1 MIHKE
6 VLLQQIVHNFHLSP
20 DEAEA
25 ALLLLDTRAANLD
38 MSLDDYM
45 QTYHP
50 AGFSQKDATLNDDY
64 KGYVQFLAQDA
75 KAIITTG
82 RTADFSTFVHENAH
96 IFRRQLAGDLKAK
109 AEKAFKVEGGNWT
122 REQEEY
128 FAIGFEEYIRL
139 RMAESEDL
147 RQVFERGTRCMQHI
161 YNGLD
166 RIVELNPEIIK
177 VYDELFTESRF
188 HFKQADFEKAVK
200 DINENSLEKFKASH
214 VYLGMT
220 APIYQEI
227 GFERLPVM
235 ITSKHLKTVM
245 QDWGSDTSANY
256 HGLTL
261 DIIAQIPEAI
271 KKPLVIMQSQK
282 KEHPEDIIAVVELKD
297 KDNKPIIIPF
307 SPNKKGYVND
317 IQVDINLAKTIY
329 GKDNFNAFI
338 QRAVQENRILF
349 INEKSQVLAI
359 PRVQF
364 PSNQG
369 SRLLYDNI
377 ARYREIVKQ
386 KIPDFAKLFQA
397 AAENIENGKK
407 MNRDTFYRSSYTDW
421 HEVKTTPNRDPDF
434 RSGSYSEYWYTKEGV
449 YRKSDHWGNVSS
461 CKWPLDGQQIRG
473 DVKIGFS
480 KWSDFYDMDV
490 PFKSRQ
496 DVEYDRYTIIAKKR
510 PFDFE
515 EQRQLDIRISKKMLA
530 DAQKIGNEDRIKF
543 LQEEIKMYEGLNEK
557 DFHAYKQPV
566 WETLLFQTA
575 QTHKSEKDEIKKV
588 KEQYIGTDTYL
599 KAPNGADTN
608 LTERQWLQV
617 RTPSFKKWFGDWEN
631 TPESASKVLDGNG
644 EPLVVYH
651 GSRTDGDF
659 NTFQDVS
666 FFSSDFSTAD
676 MFHSEAD
683 YSIYI
688 NDELFGDVSRSIA
701 YDIAYGISD
710 GYDLEEQVNTTYDLE
725 EVQDYDAI
733 KEAVG
738 YFTRQPLPEA
748 GTLFIKENAPVF
760 ECFLNFRNPKI
771 IDYEG
776 KAWGTG
782 KNDVY
787 VESDLNGLEESG
799 YDGLIGKN
807 IIEGGSAEL
816 RNGDVPPV
824 STDYVTL
831 KANQIKSATENIGS
845 FDMANNNILFQRS
858 SYYSRET
865 QKEKRAEDVNK
876 IAGYFIKAIETNT
889 APWMKP
895 WKANEYIDDF
905 NPVTKT
911 TYSGINSVILP
922 FIRETEFHSSDPR
935 WYTFNNA
942 KAQNFM
948 VKKGAKATPIVFYG
962 TVPIGKDGKALAV
975 DEEGNPI
982 GEAVRFRSTLRF
994 YKVFHASQ
1002 LGVPQFDKD
1011 GNLQRDKTGTVIST
1025 PIEPFEQPK
1034 IETIDF
1040 KPIAAA
1046 EKVLQ
1051 QSGARIYHDQSD
1063 KSFYTPAN
1071 DSIHLCPRE
1080 HYINETLYYGTALHE
1095 LTHWTGAES
1104 RLNRDLKN
1112 YSVSETARAREE
1124 LIAEIGSYALCK
1136 DLKLDFNPQN
1146 SAAYV
1151 QSWCEILRDKPDEIM
1166 KATHEAL
1173 KAKEYIQ
1180 GLERTHEH
1188 TMSSEKKIIDTET
1201 QQHYEAAPSKE
1212 QESLEPTSEAKK
1224 EQHIPSVKETLF
1236 SPDYMRRNLYLP
1248 DITGKTEDG
1257 KYTVSCDPDD
1267 LTKPDE
1273 NFNKV
1278 LTKEALRR
1286 EIDAHIRRDLI
1297 KNNGKLT
1304 VANEA
1309 SSPYYTELIKPVLA
1323 QYDTKQKCMEKIIN
1337 PIVQKQLNDIQHI
1350 LKGYSDMPEAKELLA
1365 KVSEM
1370 TAVIQKKNGTALTG
1384 NKKEK
1389 PMGRVQ
1395 NELDIW

>member
-1 MIHKE
+1 MLQKE
-6 VLLQQIVHNFHLSP
+6 SLLRQITDSFNLSP

-96 IFRRQLAGDLKAK
+96 IFRRQLTGDLKAK

-147 RQVFERGTRCMQHI
+147 RQVFERGARCMQHI

-166 RIVELNPEIIK
+166 RIVKLNPEIIK

-188 HFKQADFEKAVK
+188 QFKQDKFEKTVK

-220 APIYQEI
+220 PPIYQEL

-256 HGLTL
+256 HGLTP
-261 DIIAQIPEAI
+261 DIIVQIPEAI
-271 KKPLVIMQSQK
+271 KRPLIIMQSQN

-307 SPNKKGYVND
+307 SPNKKGNFND
-317 IQVDINLAKTIY
+317 IEIDINLTKTIY
-329 GKDNFNAFI
+329 GKDNFDRFI
-338 QRAVQENRILF
+338 NRAAQENRILF
-349 INEKSQVLAI
+349 INSKNRDIVPPELQLLRNYKSRFSDKSRVLAS
-359 PRVQF
+359 PRVQY

-369 SRLLYDNI
+369 SQLFYKNI
-377 ARYREIVKQ
+377 ARYQEIVKQ
-386 KIPDFAKLFQA
+386 KISGFAKLYQ
-397 AAENIENGKK
+397 
-407 MNRDTFYRSSYTDW
+407 
-421 HEVKTTPNRDPDF
+421 
-434 RSGSYSEYWYTKEGV
+434 
-449 YRKSDHWGNVSS
+449 
-461 CKWPLDGQQIRG
+461 
-473 DVKIGFS
+473 
-480 KWSDFYDMDV
+480 
-490 PFKSRQ
+490 
-496 DVEYDRYTIIAKKR
+496 
-510 PFDFE
+510 
-515 EQRQLDIRISKKMLA
+515 
-530 DAQKIGNEDRIKF
+530 
-543 LQEEIKMYEGLNEK
+543 
-557 DFHAYKQPV
+557 
-566 WETLLFQTA
+566 
-575 QTHKSEKDEIKKV
+575 
-588 KEQYIGTDTYL
+588 
-599 KAPNGADTN
+599 
-608 LTERQWLQV
+608 
-617 RTPSFKKWFGDWEN
+617 N
-631 TPESASKVLDGNG
+631 T
-644 EPLVVYH
+644 
-651 GSRTDGDF
+651 
-659 NTFQDVS
+659 
-666 FFSSDFSTAD
+666 
-676 MFHSEAD
+676 M
-683 YSIYI
+683 
-688 NDELFGDVSRSIA
+688 
-701 YDIAYGISD
+701 
-710 GYDLEEQVNTTYDLE
+710 
-725 EVQDYDAI
+725 
-733 KEAVG
+733 
-738 YFTRQPLPEA
+738 
-748 GTLFIKENAPVF
+748 
-760 ECFLNFRNPKI
+760 
-771 IDYEG
+771 
-776 KAWGTG
+776 
-782 KNDVY
+782 
-787 VESDLNGLEESG
+787 
-799 YDGLIGKN
+799 
-807 IIEGGSAEL
+807 
-816 RNGDVPPV
+816 
-824 STDYVTL
+824 
-831 KANQIKSATENIGS
+831 
-845 FDMANNNILFQRS
+845 LFQRS

-1040 KPIAAA
+1040 KPITSA

-1063 KSFYTPAN
+1063 KSFYTPVN
-1071 DSIHLCPRE
+1071 DSIHLCPKE

-1166 KATHEAL
+1166 KATHAAL
-1173 KAKEYIQ
+1173 EAKEYIQ
-1180 GLERTHEH
+1180 GSEHRMERVQSIRNNVQGENNMERGIQTNGRKSVHEVGKEIWSLTNFSAGNIYGNDFETWYRECFPYTIH
-1188 TMSSEKKIIDTET
+1188 KAADNATEK
-1201 QQHYEAAPSKE
+1201 
-1212 QESLEPTSEAKK
+1212 
-1224 EQHIPSVKETLF
+1224 
-1236 SPDYMRRNLYLP
+1236 
-1248 DITGKTEDG
+1248 
-1257 KYTVSCDPDD
+1257 
-1267 LTKPDE
+1267 
-1273 NFNKV
+1273 
-1278 LTKEALRR
+1278 
-1286 EIDAHIRRDLI
+1286 
-1297 KNNGKLT
+1297 
-1304 VANEA
+1304 
-1309 SSPYYTELIKPVLA
+1309 
-1323 QYDTKQKCMEKIIN
+1323 
-1337 PIVQKQLNDIQHI
+1337 I
-1350 LKGYSDMPEAKELLA
+1350 LKGDRRYKDGSFIEMEAWEAKDGKPHTFFFDKEHFA
-1365 KVSEM
+1365 EYYDER
-1370 TAVIQKKNGTALTG
+1370 QKKQAELQSAPRFFQEEAPTKKQTEFDFSGKELPCYNPTSGKLYQAQEFEEHLKAINSDDKRYLSQSDIIKFGFTIKSNARPILLKTEKIVTG
-1384 NKKEK
+1384 NKKNNYELLYNGKDIVGLPPATGKEK
-1389 PMGRVQ
+1389 TSVHQPVRSITVQ
-1395 NELDIW
+1395 REKDYGMEIG

>member
-1 MIHKE
+1 MLQKE
-6 VLLQQIVHNFHLSP
+6 VLLRQITDSFNLSP

-50 AGFSQKDATLNDDY
+50 EGFSQTDIGLDDDY

-75 KAIITTG
+75 KAIIKTG
-82 RTADFSTFVHENAH
+82 KTADFSTFVHENAH

-109 AEKAFKVEGGNWT
+109 AEKAFKVENGKWP

-139 RMAESEDL
+139 RMASSEDL
-147 RQVFERGTRCMQHI
+147 WQVFERGTRCMQHI

-166 RIVELNPEIIK
+166 RIVKLNPEIIK

-188 HFKQADFEKAVK
+188 RFNQKRFEKTVK
-200 DINENSLEKFKASH
+200 DINENNLEKFKASH

-307 SPNKKGYVND
+307 SPNKKGRD
-317 IQVDINLAKTIY
+317 INNFQIDINLAKTIY
-329 GKDNFNAFI
+329 GKDKFSKFLENAFN
-338 QRAVQENRILF
+338 ENRILF
-349 INEKSQVLAI
+349 INEKSRVLAS

-369 SRLLYDNI
+369 SQLLYDNI

-386 KIPDFAKLFQA
+386 KISGFAKLYQA
-397 AAENIENGKK
+397 AAPEEMKAVRQKYI
-407 MNRDTFYRSSYTDW
+407 DT
-421 HEVKTTPNRDPDF
+421 
-434 RSGSYSEYWYTKEGV
+434 
-449 YRKSDHWGNVSS
+449 
-461 CKWPLDGQQIRG
+461 
-473 DVKIGFS
+473 
-480 KWSDFYDMDV
+480 
-490 PFKSRQ
+490 
-496 DVEYDRYTIIAKKR
+496 
-510 PFDFE
+510 
-515 EQRQLDIRISKKMLA
+515 A
-530 DAQKIGNEDRIKF
+530 D
-543 LQEEIKMYEGLNEK
+543 
-557 DFHAYKQPV
+557 
-566 WETLLFQTA
+566 
-575 QTHKSEKDEIKKV
+575 
-588 KEQYIGTDTYL
+588 YL

-651 GSRTDGDF
+651 GSRTGGDF

-666 FFSSDFSTAD
+666 FFSSDFNTAD

-688 NDELFGDVSRSIA
+688 NDERFGDVSRSIA

-787 VESDLNGLEESG
+787 VESDLNGLEELG

-845 FDMANNNILFQRS
+845 FDTANNNILFQRS

-865 QKEKRAEDVNK
+865 Q
-876 IAGYFIKAIETNT
+876 
-889 APWMKP
+889 
-895 WKANEYIDDF
+895 
-905 NPVTKT
+905 
-911 TYSGINSVILP
+911 
-922 FIRETEFHSSDPR
+922 
-935 WYTFNNA
+935 
-942 KAQNFM
+942 
-948 VKKGAKATPIVFYG
+948 
-962 TVPIGKDGKALAV
+962 
-975 DEEGNPI
+975 
-982 GEAVRFRSTLRF
+982 
-994 YKVFHASQ
+994 
-1002 LGVPQFDKD
+1002 
-1011 GNLQRDKTGTVIST
+1011 
-1025 PIEPFEQPK
+1025 
-1034 IETIDF
+1034 
-1040 KPIAAA
+1040 
-1046 EKVLQ
+1046 
-1051 QSGARIYHDQSD
+1051 
-1063 KSFYTPAN
+1063 
-1071 DSIHLCPRE
+1071 
-1080 HYINETLYYGTALHE
+1080 
-1095 LTHWTGAES
+1095 
-1104 RLNRDLKN
+1104 
-1112 YSVSETARAREE
+1112 
-1124 LIAEIGSYALCK
+1124 
-1136 DLKLDFNPQN
+1136 
-1146 SAAYV
+1146 
-1151 QSWCEILRDKPDEIM
+1151 
-1166 KATHEAL
+1166 
-1173 KAKEYIQ
+1173 
-1180 GLERTHEH
+1180 
-1188 TMSSEKKIIDTET
+1188 
-1201 QQHYEAAPSKE
+1201 QHYEAASLKT
-1212 QESLEPTSEAKK
+1212 QIESD
-1224 EQHIPSVKETLF
+1224 F
-1236 SPDYMRRNLYLP
+1236 SDTPCYDPANGKVYAAPEFESHLKMIHSDDKRYLP
-1248 DITGKTEDG
+1248 QNEIIKLGLTVKRNARPILLKTE
-1257 KYTVSCDPDD
+1257 
-1267 LTKPDE
+1267 
-1273 NFNKV
+1273 
-1278 LTKEALRR
+1278 
-1286 EIDAHIRRDLI
+1286 
-1297 KNNGKLT
+1297 
-1304 VANEA
+1304 
-1309 SSPYYTELIKPVLA
+1309 
-1323 QYDTKQKCMEKIIN
+1323 KI
-1337 PIVQKQLNDIQHI
+1337 V
-1350 LKGYSDMPEAKELLA
+1350 
-1365 KVSEM
+1365 
-1370 TAVIQKKNGTALTG
+1370 TG
-1384 NKKEK
+1384 NKKNNYELLYNGKDIIGLPPLIGKEK
-1389 PMGRVQ
+1389 TARLPTRSRTTCREKDYGMEIG
-1395 NELDIW
+1395 

>member
-1 MIHKE
+1 MLQKE
-6 VLLQQIVHNFHLSP
+6 SLLRQIMNTFNLSP

-75 KAIITTG
+75 KAIIKTG
-82 RTADFSTFVHENAH
+82 KTADFSTFVHENAH

-109 AEKAFKVEGGNWT
+109 AERAFKVEGGNWT

-147 RQVFERGTRCMQHI
+147 RQVFERGARCMQHI

-188 HFKQADFEKAVK
+188 RFKQNEFEKTVK

-220 APIYQEI
+220 PPIYQEL

-235 ITSKHLKTVM
+235 ITARHLKSIM
-245 QDWGSDTSANY
+245 QDWGSDINVNY
-256 HGLTL
+256 HGLTP

-271 KKPLVIMQSQK
+271 KKPLIIMQSQN

-297 KDNKPIIIPF
+297 KKDRQIIVPF
-307 SPNKKGYVND
+307 SPNKKGNFND
-317 IQVDINLAKTIY
+317 IEIDINLAKSIY
-329 GKDNFNAFI
+329 GRNNFNKFI
-338 QRAVQENRILF
+338 QDAFKENRILYLNKKSRD
-349 INEKSQVLAI
+349 IVPPQVQYPRNYKSQLSDKSQVLAS
-359 PRVQF
+359 PQVQY

-369 SRLLYDNI
+369 SQLLYDNI
-377 ARYREIVKQ
+377 ARYQEIVKQ
-386 KIPDFAKLFQA
+386 KISSFAKLFQA
-397 AAENIENGKK
+397 AAPEEMKTVRQKYI
-407 MNRDTFYRSSYTDW
+407 DT
-421 HEVKTTPNRDPDF
+421 
-434 RSGSYSEYWYTKEGV
+434 
-449 YRKSDHWGNVSS
+449 
-461 CKWPLDGQQIRG
+461 
-473 DVKIGFS
+473 
-480 KWSDFYDMDV
+480 
-490 PFKSRQ
+490 
-496 DVEYDRYTIIAKKR
+496 
-510 PFDFE
+510 
-515 EQRQLDIRISKKMLA
+515 A
-530 DAQKIGNEDRIKF
+530 D
-543 LQEEIKMYEGLNEK
+543 
-557 DFHAYKQPV
+557 
-566 WETLLFQTA
+566 
-575 QTHKSEKDEIKKV
+575 
-588 KEQYIGTDTYL
+588 YL

-631 TPESASKVLDGNG
+631 TPESASKVLDENG

-651 GSRTDGDF
+651 GSRTGGDF
-659 NTFQDVS
+659 NTFQDIS

-676 MFHSEAD
+676 MFKSEAD

-688 NDELFGDVSRSIA
+688 NDERFGDVSRSIA

-710 GYDLEEQVNTTYDLE
+710 GYDLDEQVNTTYDLE

-733 KEAVG
+733 QEAVG

-816 RNGDVPPV
+816 RNGNVPPV

-865 QKEKRAEDVNK
+865 QKEKRSEDVNK

-911 TYSGINSVILP
+911 TYSGINSMILP

-942 KAQNFM
+942 KEQNFM
-948 VKKGAKATPIVFYG
+948 VKKGEKATPIVFYG

-1011 GNLQRDKTGTVIST
+1011 GNLLRDKTGAVIST

-1034 IETIDF
+1034 IEVIDF

-1063 KSFYTPAN
+1063 KSFYNPAH
-1071 DSIHLCPRE
+1071 DSIHLCPKE
-1080 HYINETLYYGTALHE
+1080 NYINEILYYGTALHE

-1104 RLNRDLKN
+1104 RLNRDLKH

-1173 KAKEYIQ
+1173 KARDYIQ
-1180 GLERTHEH
+1180 GSEH
-1188 TMSSEKKIIDTET
+1188 RMEKVQSIRNNVQGENNMGRGIQTDGRKSVREVGKEIWSLTNFSEGNIYGSDFETWYRECFPYTIHTAADNATEKILKGDRRYKDGSFIEM
-1201 QQHYEAAPSKE
+1201 EAW
-1212 QESLEPTSEAKK
+1212 EAKDGKPHTFFFDK
-1224 EQHIPSVKETLF
+1224 EHFVEYYGEQKAKRLFDTDLRNEQKSFQLTQFLTAEMLQTDRSISTEPEAIKKATIERIDKRMEYIDADMQDFKKDAKYEVPEEYYESVVHDFQMDIDYFDDLKKYCKNMPLEEFAAHPSVKQVISAKQCLEELDKKDSAKSLVQQQPEFDF
-1236 SPDYMRRNLYLP
+1236 SGTPCYNPATGKIYAAPEFENHVQAIRSNDKRYLP
-1248 DITGKTEDG
+1248 QNEIVKFGFTVESDARPILLKTEKVVAG
-1257 KYTVSCDPDD
+1257 K
-1267 LTKPDE
+1267 
-1273 NFNKV
+1273 
-1278 LTKEALRR
+1278 
-1286 EIDAHIRRDLI
+1286 I
-1297 KNNGKLT
+1297 KNNYELLYNGKDIKGLPPPVEKEKT
-1304 VANEA
+1304 AVR
-1309 SSPYYTELIKPVLA
+1309 KPVHSIA
-1323 QYDTKQKCMEKIIN
+1323 
-1337 PIVQKQLNDIQHI
+1337 VQK
-1350 LKGYSDMPEAKELLA
+1350 
-1365 KVSEM
+1365 
-1370 TAVIQKKNGTALTG
+1370 
-1384 NKKEK
+1384 EK
-1389 PMGRVQ
+1389 DFGMEIG
-1395 NELDIW
+1395 

>member
-1 MIHKE
+1 MLHKE
-6 VLLQQIVHNFHLSP
+6 VLLQQIIHNFHLSP

-50 AGFSQKDATLNDDY
+50 AGFSQKDATLNNEY

-75 KAIITTG
+75 KAIIKTG
-82 RTADFSTFVHENAH
+82 KTADFSTFVHENAH

-109 AEKAFKVEGGNWT
+109 AERAFKVEGGNWT

-147 RQVFERGTRCMQHI
+147 RQVFERGARCMQHI

-188 HFKQADFEKAVK
+188 QFNQKRFEKTIDTIVQYK
-200 DINENSLEKFKASH
+200 NETSRFKSSH

-220 APIYQEI
+220 PPIYQEL

-235 ITSKHLKTVM
+235 ITAKHLQNVM
-245 QDWGSDTSANY
+245 AESGKSANINY
-256 HGLTL
+256 HDLSS
-261 DIIAQIPEAI
+261 DMIKQIPEAI
-271 KKPLVIMQSQK
+271 KHPLIIMQSQN
-282 KEHPEDIIAVVELKD
+282 KENAEDIIAAIRLKD
-297 KDNKPIIIPF
+297 KNGKQIIIPF
-307 SPNKKGYVND
+307 SPSKEGRFNNVKIN
-317 IQVDINLAKTIY
+317 INLAKTIY
-329 GKDNFNAFI
+329 GRTGFNDFI
-338 QRAVQENRILF
+338 IRAIKEHRILY
-349 INEKSQVLAI
+349 INRKSQVLSNLGIQFPDNKGSRLSDKSQVLAS
-359 PRVQF
+359 PQVQY

-369 SRLLYDNI
+369 SQLFYDNI
-377 ARYREIVKQ
+377 ARYQEIVKQ
-386 KIPDFAKLFQA
+386 KISSFAKLFQA
-397 AAENIENGKK
+397 AAENIETGKK
-407 MNRDTFYRSSYTDW
+407 INRDTFYSSSYTDW
-421 HEVKTTPNRDPDF
+421 HEVKTAPNREPDF

-449 YRKSDHWGNVSS
+449 YRKSNHWGNVSS

-490 PFKSRQ
+490 PFKSWQ
-496 DVEYDRYTIIAKKR
+496 EAEYDRYTIIAKKR

-543 LQEEIKMYEGLNEK
+543 LQEEIKMYESLNEK

-575 QTHKSEKDEIKKV
+575 Q
-588 KEQYIGTDTYL
+588 L
-599 KAPNGADTN
+599 
-608 LTERQWLQV
+608 
-617 RTPSFKKWFGDWEN
+617 
-631 TPESASKVLDGNG
+631 
-644 EPLVVYH
+644 
-651 GSRTDGDF
+651 
-659 NTFQDVS
+659 
-666 FFSSDFSTAD
+666 
-676 MFHSEAD
+676 
-683 YSIYI
+683 
-688 NDELFGDVSRSIA
+688 
-701 YDIAYGISD
+701 
-710 GYDLEEQVNTTYDLE
+710 
-725 EVQDYDAI
+725 
-733 KEAVG
+733 
-738 YFTRQPLPEA
+738 
-748 GTLFIKENAPVF
+748 
-760 ECFLNFRNPKI
+760 
-771 IDYEG
+771 
-776 KAWGTG
+776 
-782 KNDVY
+782 
-787 VESDLNGLEESG
+787 
-799 YDGLIGKN
+799 
-807 IIEGGSAEL
+807 
-816 RNGDVPPV
+816 
-824 STDYVTL
+824 
-831 KANQIKSATENIGS
+831 KSATENIGS

-865 QKEKRAEDVNK
+865 QKEKRSEDVNK

-895 WKANEYIDDF
+895 WKASEYIDDF

-911 TYSGINSVILP
+911 TYSGINSMILP

-942 KAQNFM
+942 KEQHFM

-1011 GNLQRDKTGTVIST
+1011 GNLLRDKTGAVIST

-1034 IETIDF
+1034 IEALDF
-1040 KPIAAA
+1040 KPITSA

-1063 KSFYTPAN
+1063 KSFYTPVN
-1071 DSIHLCPRE
+1071 DSIHLCPKE
-1080 HYINETLYYGTALHE
+1080 NYINEMLYYGTALHE

-1173 KAKEYIQ
+1173 KARDYIQ
-1180 GLERTHEH
+1180 GSEHRMEKVQSIRNNVQGENNMGRGIQTDGRKSVREVGKEIWSLTNFSEGNIYGSDFETWYRECFPYTIHTAADNATEKILKGDRRYKDGSFIEMEAWEAKDGKPHTFFFDKEHFVEYYGERQ
-1188 TMSSEKKIIDTET
+1188 KKQAELQSAPRFFQEEAPTKKQTEFDF
-1201 QQHYEAAPSKE
+1201 SGKE
-1212 QESLEPTSEAKK
+1212 QR
-1224 EQHIPSVKETLF
+1224 IPSVKETLF
-1236 SPDYMRRNLYLP
+1236 SPEYMRRNLYLP
-1248 DITGKTEDG
+1248 DITGKTEEG
-1257 KYTVSCDPDD
+1257 NYTVSCNSDD
-1267 LTKPDE
+1267 LAKPDE

-1309 SSPYYTELIKPVLA
+1309 SSPYYNDLIKPVLS
-1323 QYDTKQKCMEKIIN
+1323 QYDTKQKCMEKIIH
-1337 PIVQKQLNDIQHI
+1337 PTIQKQLNDMQRI

-1370 TAVIQKKNGTALTG
+1370 TAVIQKKNGAALTG

-1395 NELDIW
+1395 NEFDIW

>member
-1 MIHKE
+1 MPKKINKAALVQE
-6 VLLQQIVHNFHLSP
+6 LSINFNLTP

-38 MSLDDYM
+38 LSLDEYM
-45 QTYHP
+45 NAYHP
-50 AGFSQKDATLNDDY
+50 TGFSQKDNRLNDEY
-64 KGYVQFLAQDA
+64 KGYVRFLANDA
-75 KAIITTG
+75 KAIIKTG
-82 RTADFSTFVHENAH
+82 KNADFSTFVHEQAH

-109 AEKAFKVEGGNWT
+109 AEKAFKVENGKWS

-139 RMAESEDL
+139 RMTSSEDL
-147 RQVFERGTRCMQHI
+147 RQVFERGARCMQHI

-166 RIVELNPEIIK
+166 RIIELNPEIIK

-188 HFKQADFEKAVK
+188 HFKQDDFEKAVK

-235 ITSKHLKTVM
+235 ITSKHLKTIM
-245 QDWGSDTSANY
+245 QDWGSDTNVNY
-256 HGLTL
+256 HGLTS

-271 KKPLVIMQSQK
+271 KKPLVIMQSQNK
-282 KEHPEDIIAVVELKD
+282 DHPEDLIAVVELKD
-297 KDNKPIIIPF
+297 KDNKPIIVPF

-317 IQVDINLAKTIY
+317 IQVDINLAKSIY
-329 GKDNFNAFI
+329 GRSNFEKFI
-338 QRAVQENRILF
+338 QEAFEEKRILYL
-349 INEKSQVLAI
+349 NKKSRVPAI
-359 PRVQF
+359 PQVQY
-364 PSNQG
+364 PSNQD

-386 KIPDFAKLFQA
+386 KMPDFAKLFQA
-397 AAENIENGKK
+397 AA
-407 MNRDTFYRSSYTDW
+407 
-421 HEVKTTPNRDPDF
+421 P
-434 RSGSYSEYWYTKEGV
+434 
-449 YRKSDHWGNVSS
+449 
-461 CKWPLDGQQIRG
+461 
-473 DVKIGFS
+473 
-480 KWSDFYDMDV
+480 
-490 PFKSRQ
+490 
-496 DVEYDRYTIIAKKR
+496 
-510 PFDFE
+510 
-515 EQRQLDIRISKKMLA
+515 
-530 DAQKIGNEDRIKF
+530 
-543 LQEEIKMYEGLNEK
+543 EEIKAVRQKYI
-557 DFHAYKQPV
+557 D
-566 WETLLFQTA
+566 TA
-575 QTHKSEKDEIKKV
+575 D
-588 KEQYIGTDTYL
+588 YL

-631 TPESASKVLDGNG
+631 TPESASKVLDENG

-651 GSRTDGDF
+651 GSRTGGDF
-659 NTFQDVS
+659 NTFQDVN

-688 NDELFGDVSRSIA
+688 NDERFGDVSRSIA

-760 ECFLNFRNPKI
+760 ECFLNFRNPKT

-787 VESDLNGLEESG
+787 IESDLNGLEESG

-845 FDMANNNILFQRS
+845 FDMRNNNILFQCS

-895 WKANEYIDDF
+895 WKSNEYLDDF

-911 TYSGINSVILP
+911 TYKGINSVILP
-922 FIRETEFHSSDPR
+922 FIRESEFHSNDPR

-942 KAQNFM
+942 KEQNFM

-962 TVPIGKDGKALAV
+962 TIPIGKDGKELAV
-975 DEEGNPI
+975 DEEGKPI
-982 GEAVRFRSTLRF
+982 GDVLRFRPMLRF

-1002 LGVPQFDKD
+1002 LGVPQFDRD
-1011 GNLQRDKTGTVIST
+1011 GNLVRDKTGEVISK
-1025 PIEPFEQPK
+1025 PIEAFEQPEV
-1034 IETIDF
+1034 ETIDF
-1040 KPIAAA
+1040 KPIASA
-1046 EKVLQ
+1046 EKLLQ
-1051 QSGARIYHDQSD
+1051 QSGARIYHDQSK
-1063 KSFYTPAN
+1063 KSFYNTET
-1071 DSIHLCPRE
+1071 DSIHLCPKE
-1080 HYINETLYYGTALHE
+1080 QYINESLYYGTALHE
-1095 LTHWTGAES
+1095 LTHWTGSTQRLDRSLDTYGLDIES
-1104 RLNRDLKN
+1104 
-1112 YSVSETARAREE
+1112 RAREE

-1146 SAAYV
+1146 NVAYV
-1151 QSWCEILRDKPDEIM
+1151 QNWCEILRDKPDEIM
-1166 KATHEAL
+1166 KATHAAL
-1173 KAKEYIQ
+1173 EAKEYIQ
-1180 GLERTHEH
+1180 GFERSRERENLTIEKIPDNSYKGSSFVKKKQAELRSNPGLFHKEADVLEYQKQKDFGPKQIDLFAESEDSPERKFIKNKIKIFLDAKDTTCKNFQERLHDICKKQKLSNHLVMNAAAFLIKTMPQEEITKFNTLTIKIGCKDAATTQAIFTKIATGKIGFMPQNTHI
-1188 TMSSEKKIIDTET
+1188 SEKMESA
-1201 QQHYEAAPSKE
+1201 YE
-1212 QESLEPTSEAKK
+1212 
-1224 EQHIPSVKETLF
+1224 
-1236 SPDYMRRNLYLP
+1236 R
-1248 DITGKTEDG
+1248 
-1257 KYTVSCDPDD
+1257 
-1267 LTKPDE
+1267 
-1273 NFNKV
+1273 
-1278 LTKEALRR
+1278 
-1286 EIDAHIRRDLI
+1286 
-1297 KNNGKLT
+1297 
-1304 VANEA
+1304 
-1309 SSPYYTELIKPVLA
+1309 
-1323 QYDTKQKCMEKIIN
+1323 
-1337 PIVQKQLNDIQHI
+1337 
-1350 LKGYSDMPEAKELLA
+1350 
-1365 KVSEM
+1365 
-1370 TAVIQKKNGTALTG
+1370 
-1384 NKKEK
+1384 
-1389 PMGRVQ
+1389 
-1395 NELDIW
+1395 

>member
-1 MIHKE
+1 MLQKE
-6 VLLQQIVHNFHLSP
+6 ALLRQITDSFNLSP

-38 MSLDDYM
+38 LSLDDYM

-50 AGFSQKDATLNDDY
+50 AGFSQKDATPNNDY

-75 KAIITTG
+75 KAIIKTG
-82 RTADFSTFVHENAH
+82 KTADFSTFVHENAH

-109 AEKAFKVEGGNWT
+109 AESAFKVEGGNWT

-147 RQVFERGTRCMQHI
+147 RQVFERGARCMQHI

-166 RIVELNPEIIK
+166 RIVVLNPEIIK

-188 HFKQADFEKAVK
+188 QFKQNEFEKTIK

-220 APIYQEI
+220 PPIYQEL

-235 ITSKHLKTVM
+235 ITARHLKSVM
-245 QDWGSDTSANY
+245 QDWGSDINVNY
-256 HGLTL
+256 HGLTP

-271 KKPLVIMQSQK
+271 KKPLIIMQSQN

-297 KDNKPIIIPF
+297 KKDRQIIVPF
-307 SPNKKGYVND
+307 SPNKKGNFND
-317 IQVDINLAKTIY
+317 IEIDINLAKSIY
-329 GKDNFNAFI
+329 GRNNFNKFI
-338 QRAVQENRILF
+338 QDAFKEKRILYLNKKSRD
-349 INEKSQVLAI
+349 IVPPQVQYPRNYKSQLSDKSQVLANLRI
-359 PRVQF
+359 QYPNVQD
-364 PSNQG
+364 SQ
-369 SRLLYDNI
+369 LLYDNI
-377 ARYREIVKQ
+377 ARYQEIVKQ
-386 KIPDFAKLFQA
+386 KISVFAKLYQA
-397 AAENIENGKK
+397 AAPEEMKAVRQKYI
-407 MNRDTFYRSSYTDW
+407 DT
-421 HEVKTTPNRDPDF
+421 
-434 RSGSYSEYWYTKEGV
+434 
-449 YRKSDHWGNVSS
+449 
-461 CKWPLDGQQIRG
+461 
-473 DVKIGFS
+473 
-480 KWSDFYDMDV
+480 
-490 PFKSRQ
+490 
-496 DVEYDRYTIIAKKR
+496 
-510 PFDFE
+510 
-515 EQRQLDIRISKKMLA
+515 A
-530 DAQKIGNEDRIKF
+530 D
-543 LQEEIKMYEGLNEK
+543 
-557 DFHAYKQPV
+557 
-566 WETLLFQTA
+566 
-575 QTHKSEKDEIKKV
+575 
-588 KEQYIGTDTYL
+588 YL

-651 GSRTDGDF
+651 GSRTGGDF

-676 MFHSEAD
+676 MFKSEAD

-688 NDELFGDVSRSIA
+688 NDERFGDVSRSIA

-865 QKEKRAEDVNK
+865 QKEKRAEDINK

-911 TYSGINSVILP
+911 TYSGINSMILP
-922 FIRETEFHSSDPR
+922 FIRETEFHSNDPR
-935 WYTFNNA
+935 WFTFNNA
-942 KAQNFM
+942 KEQHFM
-948 VKKGAKATPIVFYG
+948 VKKGEKASPVVFYG
-962 TVPIGKDGKALAV
+962 TVPIGKDGKALKV
-975 DEEGNPI
+975 DKDGNPI

-1011 GNLQRDKTGTVIST
+1011 GNLLRDKTGAVIST

-1034 IETIDF
+1034 IEAIDF

-1063 KSFYTPAN
+1063 KSFYTPVN
-1071 DSIHLCPRE
+1071 DSIHLCPKE
-1080 HYINETLYYGTALHE
+1080 NYINETLYYGTALHE
-1095 LTHWTGAES
+1095 LTHWTGAGS

-1173 KAKEYIQ
+1173 KARDYIQ

-1188 TMSSEKKIIDTET
+1188 TVPSEKKIIDTEASYPHYRVVSAKT
-1201 QQHYEAAPSKE
+1201 QIEFDFSDKE
-1212 QESLEPTSEAKK
+1212 
-1224 EQHIPSVKETLF
+1224 IPCYN
-1236 SPDYMRRNLYLP
+1236 P
-1248 DITGKTEDG
+1248 I
-1257 KYTVSCDPDD
+1257 
-1267 LTKPDE
+1267 
-1273 NFNKV
+1273 
-1278 LTKEALRR
+1278 
-1286 EIDAHIRRDLI
+1286 
-1297 KNNGKLT
+1297 NGKLYQTQEFGEHLKAINSNDKRYLSQSDIIKFGFT
-1304 VANEA
+1304 VKSEA
-1309 SSPYYTELIKPVLA
+1309 RPILLNTEKLVAGKIRNNYELLYNGKDIIGLPPLIEK
-1323 QYDTKQKCMEKIIN
+1323 EKIAARE
-1337 PIVQKQLNDIQHI
+1337 PARS
-1350 LKGYSDMPEAKELLA
+1350 Y
-1365 KVSEM
+1365 
-1370 TAVIQKKNGTALTG
+1370 TTCR
-1384 NKKEK
+1384 EK
-1389 PMGRVQ
+1389 DYGMEIG
-1395 NELDIW
+1395 

>member
-1 MIHKE
+1 MLQKE
-6 VLLQQIVHNFHLSP
+6 ALLRQITNTFNLSP

-38 MSLDDYM
+38 MSLADYM

-50 AGFSQKDATLNDDY
+50 EGFSQKDATLNDDY

-75 KAIITTG
+75 KAIIKTG

-109 AEKAFKVEGGNWT
+109 AEKAFKVENGKWT

-147 RQVFERGTRCMQHI
+147 RQVFERGAQCMQHI

-188 HFKQADFEKAVK
+188 QFKQDKFEKTIK

-220 APIYQEI
+220 PPIYQEI

-235 ITSKHLKTVM
+235 ITAKHLKNVM
-245 QDWGSDTSANY
+245 QDWGSDANVNY
-256 HGLTL
+256 HGLTP

-271 KKPLVIMQSQK
+271 KRPLIIMQSQN

-307 SPNKKGYVND
+307 SPNKKGRD
-317 IQVDINLAKTIY
+317 INNFQIDINLAKSIY
-329 GKDNFNAFI
+329 GRSNFEKFLENAFK
-338 QRAVQENRILF
+338 EKRILF
-349 INEKSQVLAI
+349 INGKSQVLAS
-359 PRVQF
+359 PQVQY

-369 SRLLYDNI
+369 SQLFYDNI

-386 KIPDFAKLFQA
+386 KIPGFAKLYQ
-397 AAENIENGKK
+397 
-407 MNRDTFYRSSYTDW
+407 
-421 HEVKTTPNRDPDF
+421 
-434 RSGSYSEYWYTKEGV
+434 
-449 YRKSDHWGNVSS
+449 
-461 CKWPLDGQQIRG
+461 
-473 DVKIGFS
+473 
-480 KWSDFYDMDV
+480 
-490 PFKSRQ
+490 
-496 DVEYDRYTIIAKKR
+496 
-510 PFDFE
+510 
-515 EQRQLDIRISKKMLA
+515 
-530 DAQKIGNEDRIKF
+530 
-543 LQEEIKMYEGLNEK
+543 
-557 DFHAYKQPV
+557 
-566 WETLLFQTA
+566 
-575 QTHKSEKDEIKKV
+575 
-588 KEQYIGTDTYL
+588 
-599 KAPNGADTN
+599 
-608 LTERQWLQV
+608 
-617 RTPSFKKWFGDWEN
+617 N
-631 TPESASKVLDGNG
+631 T
-644 EPLVVYH
+644 
-651 GSRTDGDF
+651 
-659 NTFQDVS
+659 
-666 FFSSDFSTAD
+666 
-676 MFHSEAD
+676 M
-683 YSIYI
+683 
-688 NDELFGDVSRSIA
+688 
-701 YDIAYGISD
+701 
-710 GYDLEEQVNTTYDLE
+710 
-725 EVQDYDAI
+725 
-733 KEAVG
+733 
-738 YFTRQPLPEA
+738 
-748 GTLFIKENAPVF
+748 
-760 ECFLNFRNPKI
+760 
-771 IDYEG
+771 
-776 KAWGTG
+776 
-782 KNDVY
+782 
-787 VESDLNGLEESG
+787 
-799 YDGLIGKN
+799 
-807 IIEGGSAEL
+807 
-816 RNGDVPPV
+816 
-824 STDYVTL
+824 
-831 KANQIKSATENIGS
+831 
-845 FDMANNNILFQRS
+845 LFQRS

-942 KAQNFM
+942 KEQNFM

-1040 KPIAAA
+1040 KPITSA

-1063 KSFYTPAN
+1063 KSFYTPVN
-1071 DSIHLCPRE
+1071 DSIHLCPKE
-1080 HYINETLYYGTALHE
+1080 NYINETLYYGTALHE

-1104 RLNRDLKN
+1104 RLNRDLKH

-1166 KATHEAL
+1166 KATHAAL
-1173 KAKEYIQ
+1173 EAKEYIQ
-1180 GLERTHEH
+1180 GSEHRMERVQSIRNNVQGENNMERGIQTNGRKSVHEVGKEIWSL
-1188 TMSSEKKIIDTET
+1188 TNFSEGNIYGNDFETWYRECFPYTIHKAADNATE
-1201 QQHYEAAPSKE
+1201 K
-1212 QESLEPTSEAKK
+1212 
-1224 EQHIPSVKETLF
+1224 
-1236 SPDYMRRNLYLP
+1236 
-1248 DITGKTEDG
+1248 
-1257 KYTVSCDPDD
+1257 
-1267 LTKPDE
+1267 
-1273 NFNKV
+1273 
-1278 LTKEALRR
+1278 
-1286 EIDAHIRRDLI
+1286 
-1297 KNNGKLT
+1297 
-1304 VANEA
+1304 
-1309 SSPYYTELIKPVLA
+1309 
-1323 QYDTKQKCMEKIIN
+1323 
-1337 PIVQKQLNDIQHI
+1337 I
-1350 LKGYSDMPEAKELLA
+1350 LKGDRRYKDGSFIEMEAWEAKDGKPHTFFFDKEHFA
-1365 KVSEM
+1365 EYYDER
-1370 TAVIQKKNGTALTG
+1370 QKKQAELQSAPRFFQEEAPTKKQTEFDFSGKELPCYNPTSGKLYQAQEFEEHLKAINSDDKRYLSQSDIIKFGFTIKRNARPILLKTEKIVTG
-1384 NKKEK
+1384 NKKNNYELLYNGKDIVGLPPATGKEK
-1389 PMGRVQ
+1389 TSVHQPVRSITVQ
-1395 NELDIW
+1395 REKDYGMEIG

>member
-1 MIHKE
+1 MLQKE
-6 VLLQQIVHNFHLSP
+6 ALLRQITDSFNFSP

-50 AGFSQKDATLNDDY
+50 QGFSQKDPGLSPEY

-82 RTADFSTFVHENAH
+82 KTADFSTFVHENAH

-122 REQEEY
+122 RAQEEY

-147 RQVFERGTRCMQHI
+147 RQVFEKGARCMQHI

-188 HFKQADFEKAVK
+188 RFNQKRFEKTVK
-200 DINENSLEKFKASH
+200 DIDKNSLEKFKASH

-220 APIYQEI
+220 PPIYQEI

-235 ITSKHLKTVM
+235 ITAKHLKNVM
-245 QDWGSDTSANY
+245 QDWGSDTNVNY
-256 HGLTL
+256 HGLTP

-271 KKPLVIMQSQK
+271 KKPLVIMQSQNV
-282 KEHPEDIIAVVELKD
+282 EHPEDIIAVVELKD

-377 ARYREIVKQ
+377 AQYRNIVKQ
-386 KIPDFAKLFQA
+386 KISGFAKLFQA
-397 AAENIENGKK
+397 SAPEEMKAVREKYI
-407 MNRDTFYRSSYTDW
+407 DTT
-421 HEVKTTPNRDPDF
+421 
-434 RSGSYSEYWYTKEGV
+434 G
-449 YRKSDHWGNVSS
+449 
-461 CKWPLDGQQIRG
+461 
-473 DVKIGFS
+473 
-480 KWSDFYDMDV
+480 
-490 PFKSRQ
+490 
-496 DVEYDRYTIIAKKR
+496 
-510 PFDFE
+510 
-515 EQRQLDIRISKKMLA
+515 
-530 DAQKIGNEDRIKF
+530 
-543 LQEEIKMYEGLNEK
+543 
-557 DFHAYKQPV
+557 
-566 WETLLFQTA
+566 
-575 QTHKSEKDEIKKV
+575 
-588 KEQYIGTDTYL
+588 YL

-631 TPESASKVLDGNG
+631 TPASASKVLDENG
-644 EPLVVYH
+644 EPRILYH
-651 GSRTDGDF
+651 GT
-659 NTFQDVS
+659 
-666 FFSSDFSTAD
+666 
-676 MFHSEAD
+676 
-683 YSIYI
+683 
-688 NDELFGDVSRSIA
+688 DELFTEFKSKKIGKHGIDDGRGFYFTTDINYALKFTQSDIILPIFLNLRREISLTKYTINRTQALSIIKELDKSLTVNGEHSFLLNYGDVDTEGIQALCRKVLNLE
-701 YDIAYGISD
+701 YGASD
-710 GYDLEEQVNTTYDLE
+710 NDVDFLGSLVSASGN
-725 EVQDYDAI
+725 
-733 KEAVG
+733 
-738 YFTRQPLPEA
+738 
-748 GTLFIKENAPVF
+748 ENAVT
-760 ECFLNFRNPKI
+760 
-771 IDYEG
+771 
-776 KAWGTG
+776 KAAAKVLGSIG
-782 KNDVY
+782 VRSPQNDGSCHFIVR
-787 VESDLNGLEESG
+787 ES
-799 YDGLIGKN
+799 
-807 IIEGGSAEL
+807 
-816 RNGDVPPV
+816 
-824 STDYVTL
+824 
-831 KANQIKSATENIGS
+831 NQIKSATENIGS
-845 FDMANNNILFQRS
+845 FDMTNNNILFQKS

-895 WKANEYIDDF
+895 WKSNEYIDDF

-911 TYSGINSVILP
+911 TYSGINSMILP
-922 FIRETEFHSSDPR
+922 FIRETEFHSNDPR

-942 KAQNFM
+942 KAQNYM

-975 DEEGNPI
+975 DEKGNPI

-1002 LGVPQFDKD
+1002 LGVPQFDKN
-1011 GNLQRDKTGTVIST
+1011 GNLLRDETGAVIST

-1034 IETIDF
+1034 IETLDF
-1040 KPIAAA
+1040 KPITSA

-1063 KSFYTPAN
+1063 KSFYNPAN
-1071 DSIHLCPRE
+1071 DSIHLCPKE

-1095 LTHWTGAES
+1095 LVHWTGAES

-1112 YSVSETARAREE
+1112 YSISETARAREE

-1166 KATHEAL
+1166 KATHTAL
-1173 KAKEYIQ
+1173 EAKEYIQ
-1180 GLERTHEH
+1180 DFEHRMERVQSIRNNVQGENNMERGIQTNGRKSVREVGKEIWSLTNFSEGNIYGNDFETWYRECFPYTIHKAADNATEKILKGDRRYKDGSFIEMEAWEAKDGKPHMFFFDKEH
-1188 TMSSEKKIIDTET
+1188 FAEYYDERQAELPSAPLFVQEEVPTQKQTEFDF
-1201 QQHYEAAPSKE
+1201 SGKE
-1212 QESLEPTSEAKK
+1212 LPCYNPTS
-1224 EQHIPSVKETLF
+1224 
-1236 SPDYMRRNLYLP
+1236 
-1248 DITGKTEDG
+1248 
-1257 KYTVSCDPDD
+1257 
-1267 LTKPDE
+1267 
-1273 NFNKV
+1273 
-1278 LTKEALRR
+1278 
-1286 EIDAHIRRDLI
+1286 
-1297 KNNGKLT
+1297 GKLYQ
-1304 VANEA
+1304 AQEFEEHLKAIN
-1309 SSPYYTELIKPVLA
+1309 SDDKRYLSQSDIIKFGFTIKSNARPILLK
-1323 QYDTKQKCMEKIIN
+1323 TEKIITGIKKN
-1337 PIVQKQLNDIQHI
+1337 N
-1350 LKGYSDMPEAKELLA
+1350 YELLY
-1365 KVSEM
+1365 
-1370 TAVIQKKNGTALTG
+1370 NGKDIVGLPPAIG
-1384 NKKEK
+1384 KEK
-1389 PMGRVQ
+1389 TSVHQPVRSITVQ
-1395 NELDIW
+1395 REKDYGMEIG

>member
-1 MIHKE
+1 MLQKE
-6 VLLQQIVHNFHLSP
+6 SLLRQITDSFNLSP

-147 RQVFERGTRCMQHI
+147 RQVFERGARCMQHI

-166 RIVELNPEIIK
+166 RIVKLNPEIIK

-188 HFKQADFEKAVK
+188 HFKQDKFEKTVK

-220 APIYQEI
+220 PPIYQEL

-235 ITSKHLKTVM
+235 ITAKHLKNVM
-245 QDWGSDTSANY
+245 QDWGSDANVNY
-256 HGLTL
+256 HGLTP

-271 KKPLVIMQSQK
+271 KKPLIIMQSQN

-307 SPNKKGYVND
+307 SPNKKGRD
-317 IQVDINLAKTIY
+317 INNFQIDINLAKTIY
-329 GKDNFNAFI
+329 GKDKFSKFLENAFN
-338 QRAVQENRILF
+338 ENRILF
-349 INEKSQVLAI
+349 INEKSRVLAS

-369 SRLLYDNI
+369 SRLLYKNI

-386 KIPDFAKLFQA
+386 KTPDFAKLYQ
-397 AAENIENGKK
+397 
-407 MNRDTFYRSSYTDW
+407 
-421 HEVKTTPNRDPDF
+421 
-434 RSGSYSEYWYTKEGV
+434 
-449 YRKSDHWGNVSS
+449 
-461 CKWPLDGQQIRG
+461 
-473 DVKIGFS
+473 
-480 KWSDFYDMDV
+480 
-490 PFKSRQ
+490 
-496 DVEYDRYTIIAKKR
+496 
-510 PFDFE
+510 
-515 EQRQLDIRISKKMLA
+515 
-530 DAQKIGNEDRIKF
+530 
-543 LQEEIKMYEGLNEK
+543 
-557 DFHAYKQPV
+557 
-566 WETLLFQTA
+566 
-575 QTHKSEKDEIKKV
+575 
-588 KEQYIGTDTYL
+588 
-599 KAPNGADTN
+599 
-608 LTERQWLQV
+608 
-617 RTPSFKKWFGDWEN
+617 N
-631 TPESASKVLDGNG
+631 T
-644 EPLVVYH
+644 
-651 GSRTDGDF
+651 
-659 NTFQDVS
+659 
-666 FFSSDFSTAD
+666 
-676 MFHSEAD
+676 M
-683 YSIYI
+683 
-688 NDELFGDVSRSIA
+688 
-701 YDIAYGISD
+701 
-710 GYDLEEQVNTTYDLE
+710 
-725 EVQDYDAI
+725 
-733 KEAVG
+733 
-738 YFTRQPLPEA
+738 
-748 GTLFIKENAPVF
+748 
-760 ECFLNFRNPKI
+760 
-771 IDYEG
+771 
-776 KAWGTG
+776 
-782 KNDVY
+782 
-787 VESDLNGLEESG
+787 
-799 YDGLIGKN
+799 
-807 IIEGGSAEL
+807 
-816 RNGDVPPV
+816 
-824 STDYVTL
+824 
-831 KANQIKSATENIGS
+831 
-845 FDMANNNILFQRS
+845 LFQRS

-1011 GNLQRDKTGTVIST
+1011 GTLLRDKTGAVIST

-1040 KPIAAA
+1040 KPIASA
-1046 EKVLQ
+1046 EKLLQ
-1051 QSGARIYHDQSD
+1051 QSGARIYHDQID
-1063 KSFYTPAN
+1063 KSFYNPEA
-1071 DSIHLCPRE
+1071 DSIHLCPKE

-1095 LTHWTGAES
+1095 LVHWTAAES
-1104 RLNRDLKN
+1104 RLNRDLKM
-1112 YSVSETARAREE
+1112 YSLIETARAQEE

-1151 QSWCEILRDKPDEIM
+1151 QSWCEFLDDKPDEII

-1180 GLERTHEH
+1180 GLEHTHEH
-1188 TMSSEKKIIDTET
+1188 TVSSEKKIIDTET
-1201 QQHYEAAPSKE
+1201 QQHYEAASSKTQIE
-1212 QESLEPTSEAKK
+1212 FDFSDTPCYNPANGKVYASPEFESHLKTIHSDDK
-1224 EQHIPSVKETLF
+1224 
-1236 SPDYMRRNLYLP
+1236 RYLP
-1248 DITGKTEDG
+1248 QNEIVKHGFTVKSDARPILLKTEKVAAGKVKNNYELLYNGKDIVGLPPATGKEKTSVHQPVRSRTT
-1257 KYTVSCDPDD
+1257 Y
-1267 LTKPDE
+1267 
-1273 NFNKV
+1273 
-1278 LTKEALRR
+1278 R
-1286 EIDAHIRRDLI
+1286 EKDY
-1297 KNNGKLT
+1297 G
-1304 VANEA
+1304 
-1309 SSPYYTELIKPVLA
+1309 
-1323 QYDTKQKCMEKIIN
+1323 MEI
-1337 PIVQKQLNDIQHI
+1337 
-1350 LKGYSDMPEAKELLA
+1350 G
-1365 KVSEM
+1365 
-1370 TAVIQKKNGTALTG
+1370 
-1384 NKKEK
+1384 
-1389 PMGRVQ
+1389 
-1395 NELDIW
+1395 